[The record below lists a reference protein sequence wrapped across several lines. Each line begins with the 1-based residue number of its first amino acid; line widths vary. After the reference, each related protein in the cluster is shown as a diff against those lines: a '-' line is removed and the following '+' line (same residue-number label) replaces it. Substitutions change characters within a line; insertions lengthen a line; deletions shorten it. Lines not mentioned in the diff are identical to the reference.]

1 MSEYT
6 RFSMPEGREV
16 TVGEGA
22 CHKPSAY
29 VGIEGRGGMDAWGWV
44 PKEQAPALALA
55 VLEAAGYVPDNLSD
69 TGSAIRALQRRVE
82 KQEKAKENEQLDKEA
97 QALYEAFAKE
107 SVFTQYQWE
116 DLEDAKHPW
125 IAAAKKARE
134 LHKGEAKPSRPEKCH
149 RGDCK
154 TATLPHDLGSYGC
167 LGEAK

>member
-55 VLEAAGYVPDNLSD
+55 VLEAAGYGP
-69 TGSAIRALQRRVE
+69 RREGEVYTHMHAAVGKLE
-82 KQEKAKENEQLDKEA
+82 AHLAEQEQAKENEQLDKEA
-97 QALYEAFAKE
+97 KAIYNAFANA
-107 SVFTQYQWE
+107 SIFTQHQWE

-134 LHKGEAKPSRPEKCH
+134 LHKGEAK
-149 RGDCK
+149 
-154 TATLPHDLGSYGC
+154 
-167 LGEAK
+167 